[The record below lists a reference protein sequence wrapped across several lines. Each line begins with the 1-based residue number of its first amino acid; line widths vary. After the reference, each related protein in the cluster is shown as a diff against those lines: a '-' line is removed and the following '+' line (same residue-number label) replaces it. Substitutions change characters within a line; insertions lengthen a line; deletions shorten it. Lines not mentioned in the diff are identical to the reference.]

1 MDGTGEKRVYLID
14 DDEPVRDSVRTLL
27 ETCDYRVEDYPS
39 CRDFIDGI
47 GGFDRPAEE
56 GVRGCL
62 LLDLHMPVMSGL
74 EFMERHGADLRGMP
88 VILITGRADTATAT
102 RVREAGVVAV
112 LEKPFED
119 DDLLDTIERVM
130 AGRELAA

>member
-1 MDGTGEKRVYLID
+1 MDGTGGKRVYLID

-27 ETCDYRVEDYPS
+27 ETCDYQVQDFPS
-39 CRDFIDGI
+39 CRDFMD
-47 GGFDRPAEE
+47 GFDGRGPEDSK
-56 GVRGCL
+56 GCL

-88 VILITGRADTATAT
+88 VILITGRADAATAA
-102 RVREAGVVAV
+102 RVRDAGVVAV

-119 DDLLDTIERVM
+119 DDLLDTIERVI
-130 AGRELAA
+130 ASRDLAA